1 MLDDMEDPMTLSID
15 LIDSGA
21 LNLLRDMERLNLIR
35 VNTVPQKEAEMRGK
49 LSERFAG
56 SLHLSA
62 SKYAAFQDTL
72 REGRNEWERDIY

>member
-1 MLDDMEDPMTLSID
+1 MTLTID

-35 VNTVPQKEAEMRGK
+35 VNTAPQKKAEPQGK

-56 SLHLSA
+56 SLHLSVT
-62 SKYAAFQDTL
+62 KYAAFQDTL

>member
-1 MLDDMEDPMTLSID
+1 MTLTID

-21 LNLLRDMERLNLIR
+21 LNLLRDMERRNLIR
-35 VNTVPQKEAEMRGK
+35 MNPSLENDRVQKGK

-62 SKYAAFQDTL
+62 ERYADFQNAL
-72 REGRNEWERDIY
+72 CKGRNEWERDIY